1 MQTTNA
7 LLNKETQEVLCEEC
21 GQPVVG
27 ISESMRR
34 TLLSFGQ
41 IVRTESRKAF
51 MMACRTCN
59 ANREVVLTTKNDTVC
74 GVCKNPITVHSA
86 MKQAII
92 EAGRKLSEQVEAA
105 ETEDEPKKTRKKV
118 IRKTSK

>member
-1 MQTTNA
+1 MLISCTNKGCLQATNA

-21 GQPVVG
+21 GNPITG

-41 IVRTESRKAF
+41 ILRTESRKAF

-59 ANREVVLTTKNDTVC
+59 ANREVVVTSKNDTIC
-74 GVCKNPITVHSA
+74 GICKNPIAVHSA

-92 EAGRKLSEQVEAA
+92 
-105 ETEDEPKKTRKKV
+105 
-118 IRKTSK
+118 